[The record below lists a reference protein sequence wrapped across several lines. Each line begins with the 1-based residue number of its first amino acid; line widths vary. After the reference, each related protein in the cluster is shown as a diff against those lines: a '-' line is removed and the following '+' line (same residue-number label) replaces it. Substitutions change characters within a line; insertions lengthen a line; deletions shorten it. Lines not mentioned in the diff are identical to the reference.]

1 MSKAPKSSKMPMSPE
16 QIFKITMYLTFAVAT
31 LFLVRN
37 LSGGNF
43 TSAAIIAGCMAVFA
57 GVVFLLKRLNASQKA
72 LQMALC
78 VLLVLLVFIIS
89 ANSGAFYSD
98 DFPLFLA
105 LIGLTG
111 LYLEPACTI
120 IQTVAITIALI
131 VLYIIHPEKADPFSQ
146 YFMCLFLFDLAAFIN
161 LMLIRRGRAF
171 IEIANQRAKE
181 AEQLLSSIQTM
192 GNELERS
199 FIASSQRVDALHQID
214 LRLDENTSHLQQG
227 SESVHVEAHQV
238 AVTCSQVQEQM
249 RTVEQNI
256 EALNREVRRV
266 EDTLEQNKHQMK
278 EMNLQMQSVN
288 DTVNATN
295 QVFSMLQEQIHKIS
309 SLSGQLSSIAFNTNI
324 LALNASIEAARAGEA
339 GKGFAVVADEVQSL
353 AANSNDCSKQ
363 VIAVVTGM
371 TEQITLSAAQL
382 SECSQAI
389 QTSLSTLSGL
399 ENGFTGLIT
408 QFESL
413 YGNIDEQN
421 QNIIRVD
428 SVFGDLKLKVDD
440 MSACSEENQVAVGSI
455 VDAMSAYRSHI
466 NLIMDDTKE
475 IHDLS
480 SSMLESSNSTEE

>member
-1 MSKAPKSSKMPMSPE
+1 MSKVPKSSKTPMSPA
-16 QIFKITMYLTFAVAT
+16 QIFKITMYLTFAVAAV
-31 LFLVRN
+31 FLVRN
-37 LSGGNF
+37 LSGGNL
-43 TSAAIIAGCMAVFA
+43 TGATVIAVCIAVFT
-57 GVVFLLKRLNASQKA
+57 GVVLILKRLNASQKT

-89 ANSGAFYSD
+89 ANSGDFYSD

-111 LYLEPACTI
+111 LYLEPVCTI
-120 IQTVAITIALI
+120 IQTIAITIALI
-131 VLYIIHPEKADPFSQ
+131 VLYVIHPEKADPFSQ
-146 YFMCLFLFDLAAFIN
+146 YMMCLILFDLAAFIN
-161 LMLIRRGRAF
+161 LMVIRRGRAF

-199 FIASSQRVDALHQID
+199 FQTSSRRVDALHQID
-214 LRLDENTSHLQQG
+214 LQLDENTSHLQQG
-227 SESVHVEAHQV
+227 SESVHTEAEQV
-238 AVTCSQVQEQM
+238 AITCSQVQEQM
-249 RTVEQNI
+249 RAAEQNI
-256 EALNREVRRV
+256 EALNCEVRRV
-266 EDTLEQNKHQMK
+266 ESALAQNKKQMQ

-288 DTVNATN
+288 ATVGTTN

-363 VIAVVTGM
+363 VISVVTGM
-371 TEQITLSAAQL
+371 TEQISLSAAQL

-399 ENGFTGLIT
+399 ESGFAGLIT
-408 QFESL
+408 QFEAL
-413 YGNIDEQN
+413 YSNIDEQN
-421 QNIIRVD
+421 QSIIRVD

-455 VDAMSAYRSHI
+455 VDAMSTYRSHI
-466 NLIMDDTKE
+466 TLIMDDTRE
-475 IHDLS
+475 IHELS
-480 SSMLESSNSTEE
+480 SSMLVSSNNAEA

>member
-1 MSKAPKSSKMPMSPE
+1 MSKVPKSSKTPMSPA
-16 QIFKITMYLTFAVAT
+16 QIFKITMYLTFAVAA

-37 LSGGNF
+37 LSEGNL
-43 TSAAIIAGCMAVFA
+43 TSAVVIAVCIAVFT
-57 GVVFLLKRLNASQKA
+57 GVVLILKRLNASQKT

-89 ANSGAFYSD
+89 ANSGDFYSD

-111 LYLEPACTI
+111 LYLEPVCTI
-120 IQTVAITIALI
+120 IQTIAITIALI
-131 VLYIIHPEKADPFSQ
+131 VLYVIHPEKADPFSQ
-146 YFMCLFLFDLAAFIN
+146 YMMCLILFDLAAFIN
-161 LMLIRRGRAF
+161 LMVIRRGRAF

-199 FIASSQRVDALHQID
+199 FQTSSQRVDALHQID
-214 LRLDENTSHLQQG
+214 LQLDEHTSHLQQG
-227 SESVHVEAHQV
+227 SESVHTEAEQV
-238 AVTCSQVQEQM
+238 AITCSQVQEQM
-249 RTVEQNI
+249 RAAEQNI
-256 EALNREVRRV
+256 EALNCEVRRV
-266 EDTLEQNKHQMK
+266 ESALAQNKKQMQ

-288 DTVNATN
+288 ATVGATN

-363 VIAVVTGM
+363 VISVVTGM
-371 TEQITLSAAQL
+371 TEQISLSAAQL

-399 ENGFTGLIT
+399 ESGFAGLIT
-408 QFESL
+408 QFEAL

-421 QNIIRVD
+421 QSIIRVD

-455 VDAMSAYRSHI
+455 VDAMSTYRSHI
-466 NLIMDDTKE
+466 TLIMDDTRE
-475 IHDLS
+475 IHELS
-480 SSMLESSNSTEE
+480 SSMLVPSNNTEA